1 MITIIIINIHR
12 ITLARNQVN
21 WLNDAEWVY
30 LKPSSISYAYLSTSP
45 LHHPMSW
52 QFMNRANRQ
61 SHKAI
66 SYQVKPVLFSFSS
79 EKSITKLKG
88 KKKYKN
94 REHQKK
100 TITFFFILFVELLLL
115 YFVVFV
121 VVVVGS
127 TALLLWVI
135 LEWTAPEK
143 YVIIGKTMTKHT
155 SNLSET
161 ERKRKGEF
169 IFSTF
174 WQVPLIILSIKKQR
188 RLA

>member
-100 TITFFFILFVELLLL
+100 LLHFFSYCLLSYCCFILLFLLLL
-115 YFVVFV
+115 LLVRLLFCC
-121 VVVVGS
+121 GS
-127 TALLLWVI
+127 F
-135 LEWTAPEK
+135 
-143 YVIIGKTMTKHT
+143 
-155 SNLSET
+155 LSEQHQRSMSSL
-161 ERKRKGEF
+161 EKRWRN
-169 IFSTF
+169 T
-174 WQVPLIILSIKKQR
+174 R
-188 RLA
+188 RI